1 MSALLSLA
9 IFPMAATLVF
19 KMLQF
24 KIWQAACAKEEEI
37 NECDYERDY
46 FTPQP
51 LLRERY
57 G

>member
-9 IFPMAATLVF
+9 IFPTAATLVF

-24 KIWQAACAKEEEI
+24 KIWQAARAKEEEC
-37 NECDYERDY
+37 NERDY
-46 FTPQP
+46 WAPKP